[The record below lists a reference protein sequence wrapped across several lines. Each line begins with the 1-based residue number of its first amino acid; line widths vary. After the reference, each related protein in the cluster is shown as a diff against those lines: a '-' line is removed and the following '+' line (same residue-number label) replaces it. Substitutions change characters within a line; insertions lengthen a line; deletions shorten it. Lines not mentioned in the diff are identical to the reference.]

1 MAFDN
6 LNAIP
11 DGLEVMKFE
20 HSFKVKDFQ
29 KYQLILQVEKKG
41 QPWVLFVDEF
51 AWRNEIIMKK
61 KRDMVYCQ
69 DVRMNVYA
77 FALALL
83 TDMPLKT
90 LLRDEA
96 AVASHFQR
104 LKTSMSDVEDMRKKG
119 APVDEFAA
127 YLLNVSKN

>member
-20 HSFKVKDFQ
+20 HPFKVNNFQ

-51 AWRNEIIMKK
+51 AWRNEIIMKE

-69 DVRMNVYA
+69 DFRMNVYA
-77 FALALL
+77 FTLALL
-83 TDMPLKT
+83 TGMPLKT
-90 LLRDEA
+90 LLGDEST
-96 AVASHFQR
+96 VAPHFQR
-104 LKTSMSDVEDMRKKG
+104 LKTSMFDVEDMRKKG
-119 APVDEFAA
+119 APVDEFA
-127 YLLNVSKN
+127 KNLS